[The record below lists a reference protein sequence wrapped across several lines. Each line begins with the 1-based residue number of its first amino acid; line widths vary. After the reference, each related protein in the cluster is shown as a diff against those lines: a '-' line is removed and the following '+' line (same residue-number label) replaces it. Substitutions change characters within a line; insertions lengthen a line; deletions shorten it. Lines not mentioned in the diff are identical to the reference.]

1 MFCSVPTSHME
12 GDSNYIVS
20 AIMGVPPAKVDD
32 MPYFKGV
39 SNADIL
45 AYPIQ
50 SVETM
55 AKFPP
60 SLLIASTRDFLW
72 SPVIYTHTLL
82 VHLGVE
88 AELHMWEG
96 LGHGFFV
103 DLDMPESRQA
113 YDVIVK
119 FFDKYLSNRYVERAR
134 KNIDFGSYLS
144 VIVIGARIYPKPSI
158 FIKSEERGRP
168 LSK

>member
-1 MFCSVPTSHME
+1 MN

-20 AIMGVPPAKVDD
+20 AIMDVPPPKVDD

-39 SNADIL
+39 PNEDIL

-60 SLLIASTRDFLW
+60 SLLITSTRDFLL
-72 SPVIYTHTLL
+72 SLVIYTHTQLM
-82 VHLGVE
+82 HAGVE
-88 AELHMWEG
+88 AELHVWEG
-96 LGHGFFV
+96 LGHAFFF
-103 DLDMPESRQA
+103 DPEIPESRQA

-119 FFDKYLSNRYVERAR
+119 FFDKHLSNR
-134 KNIDFGSYLS
+134 
-144 VIVIGARIYPKPSI
+144 
-158 FIKSEERGRP
+158 
-168 LSK
+168 